1 MPITPEIRAAGVDP
15 ANVNAVLLYLARLG
29 IPRDRRE
36 GLLRLY
42 MAEQNKVPTLA
53 QIEHVRSSPSP

>member
-1 MPITPEIRAAGVDP
+1 MPIRDEIRAAGVNPDDRGG
-15 ANVNAVLLYLARLG
+15 VILYISRLP

-42 MAEQNKVPTLA
+42 MAESNSVATLA
-53 QIEHVRSSPSP
+53 EIEQVRSAPSP

>member
-1 MPITPEIRAAGVDP
+1 MPITAEIRAAGVDP
-15 ANVNAVLLYLARLG
+15 TNVEAVLLYLGRLG

-42 MAEQNKVPTLA
+42 MAERNQVPTVA
-53 QIEHVRSSPSP
+53 QIEQVRSSPSP

>member
-1 MPITPEIRAAGVDP
+1 MSVHAEIRAAGVDDT
-15 ANVNAVLLYLARLG
+15 NVAASLLYIGRLS

-42 MAEQNKVPTLA
+42 MAEANQVASLG
-53 QIEHVRSSPSP
+53 QIEQVRSSPSP

>member
-1 MPITPEIRAAGVDP
+1 MSVHAEIRAAGVDDT
-15 ANVNAVLLYLARLG
+15 NVSASLLYLGRLS

-42 MAEQNKVPTLA
+42 MAEANQVPSLG
-53 QIEHVRSSPSP
+53 QIEQVRSSPSP